1 MECPTFK
8 ERKSK
13 SKTSFRKVEGWE
25 VVLER
30 GHIFYISD
38 DHIRWEYLKYEIKCS
53 IHFSVTEAK
62 KSKAMNI
69 LEIKIKTFEENSNL
83 RLKCKRDLDYIYGQ
97 ILEGIKLRSKHS
109 WYEDNKKS
117 SNIFLNLETNRA
129 IQNQIHLLTE

>member
-1 MECPTFK
+1 M
-8 ERKSK
+8 
-13 SKTSFRKVEGWE
+13 
-25 VVLER
+25 LER

-38 DHIRWEYLKYEIKCS
+38 DQIRWEYLKYEIKCS